1 MKQQTFRVSEQTRIN
16 LSTGAFNKFQSKSDF
31 IRTKLAMAEKYVS
44 EFDDDNKARQDR
56 VDGLR
61 ESLRNRKAED
71 APIDDIVE
79 ELLSTLDE
87 QVAEG
92 RKIEAMFKS
101 EDEVKRH
108 QIPVILSEFRN
119 EQLESLA
126 ARFRISKQD
135 VIAAVINHNWNN

>member
-1 MKQQTFRVSEQTRIN
+1 MKQQTFRVSEQTRSN
-16 LSTGAFNKFQSKSDF
+16 LSTGAYNKFQSKSDF
-31 IRTKLAMAEKYVS
+31 IRTKLAMASEYVS
-44 EFDDDNKARQDR
+44 EFDGDNKARQDR

-87 QVAEG
+87 QFAEG
-92 RKIEAMFKS
+92 RKLEAMFKP

-126 ARFRISKQD
+126 ERFRISKQD

>member
-1 MKQQTFRVSEQTRIN
+1 MKQQTFRVSEQTRSN
-16 LSTGAFNKFQSKSDF
+16 LSTGAYNKFQSKSDF
-31 IRTKLAMAEKYVS
+31 IRTKLAMASEYVS
-44 EFDDDNKARQDR
+44 EFDVDNKVRQDK

-87 QVAEG
+87 QFAEG
-92 RKIEAMFKS
+92 RKLEAMFKP
-101 EDEVKRH
+101 EDKVKRQ

-126 ARFRISKQD
+126 ERFRISKQD